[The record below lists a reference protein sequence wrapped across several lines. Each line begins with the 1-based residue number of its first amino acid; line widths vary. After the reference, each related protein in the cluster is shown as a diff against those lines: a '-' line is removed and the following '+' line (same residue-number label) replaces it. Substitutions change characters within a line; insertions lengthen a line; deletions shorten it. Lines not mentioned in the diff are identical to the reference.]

1 MREKFFLPATFVI
14 CAAMFIVWHQFF
26 YTAIQREILSAELE
40 TRRLREVERELAEL
54 RTRHKSLATLAAIK
68 ESELDDARKFLPA
81 TLEQDKFIDELYR
94 TADFCRVSL
103 TAVTANEIIS
113 ADDFQAQVLTVKLE
127 ANYISLLNFLRE
139 ILDGG
144 RLVSLEKFSVT
155 GSKVLDC
162 ELTFK
167 IFATAP

>member
-1 MREKFFLPATFVI
+1 MREKFFLPTTLVI
-14 CAAMFIVWHQFF
+14 CAAIFFVWHQFF

-54 RTRHKSLATLAAIK
+54 RTRHKSLAALAAVK
-68 ESELDDARKFLPA
+68 ESELDAARKFLPA
-81 TLEQDKFIDELYR
+81 TLAQDSFVEDLYR
-94 TADFCRVSL
+94 AADFCRVSL
-103 TAVTANEIIS
+103 SAVAAGEVIS
-113 ADDFQAQVLTVKLE
+113 ADDFQAQFVTVKLE

-155 GSKVLDC
+155 GSKVLEC